1 MDGFGGPGKAMRI
14 AEMGSIG
21 GRDGGPGPSLTRT
34 FSGWLLG
41 NFVC

>member
-21 GRDGGPGPSLTRT
+21 ERDGGGQGHP
-34 FSGWLLG
+34 
-41 NFVC
+41 